1 MKKLALLISIIALTA
16 GFVIAQ
22 NTGGIKGQV
31 RTFDGEG
38 ISNVEVT
45 ARQDG
50 KNIKSVKGDRNGNF
64 VLDGLKAG
72 VYNFV
77 FTREGYGSG
86 LQTDV
91 EVKENKIR
99 DLGDNL
105 LLDVDK
111 GTQVIINGSVFSKD
125 GFIIYGAK
133 IKVEKVLSNGKT
145 KKITTGYSNKQG
157 EFVFRFPNE
166 AAKYR
171 ITASAKGKEDTK
183 ELEVEEAAIY
193 RLALNLDIERK

>member
-1 MKKLALLISIIALTA
+1 MKKLALLISIIGLAT
-16 GFVIAQ
+16 GFIFAQ

-31 RTFDGEG
+31 RSFDGEG
-38 ISNVEVT
+38 IANVEVT

-50 KNIKSVKGDRNGNF
+50 ENIKTVKGDKNGNF

-77 FTREGYGSG
+77 FSREGYGSG

-105 LLDVDK
+105 LLDVDR
-111 GTQVIINGSVFSKD
+111 GTQVIINGSVFSKG

-133 IKVEKVLSNGKT
+133 IKVERVLGNGKT
-145 KKITTGYSNKQG
+145 KKVATGYSNRQG
-157 EFVFRFPNE
+157 EFVFRFPGE
-166 AAKYR
+166 AATYR

-183 ELEVEEAAIY
+183 NLEVNEAAIY
-193 RLALNLDIERK
+193 RLALNLDIERE